1 MPKGWTIL
9 TSAIA
14 DQLNMMRAE
23 INMRDFNRW
32 SGTRNLRDSDH
43 AMHCLLTECFGNVA
57 PKPFRLIAP
66 RTGPDGV
73 LYGYTT
79 SSAETLKEEA
89 QTLADPLQFNAIQ
102 PDRLATKPMPSEWQT
117 GKRLGFET
125 RVRPVRRRA
134 RGAEFGQGK
143 EFDAYL
149 LEAIQHPNGGMT
161 KDREQVYVEWL
172 AEQFS
177 RIGGAS
183 LIEEMTSMVSF
194 RRSRAFRRQNARYT
208 EGPDVI
214 IRGTLAVTDNCDFN
228 NLLARGVGRH
238 RSYGYGMLLLRP
250 AS

>member
-1 MPKGWTIL
+1 M
-9 TSAIA
+9 
-14 DQLNMMRAE
+14 MMRAE
-23 INMRDFNRW
+23 INMRNFNRW
-32 SGTRNLRDSDH
+32 SGTRQLRDPDH
-43 AMHCLLTECFGNVA
+43 AMHCLLTECFGSNA
-57 PKPFRLIAP
+57 PKPFRLITP
-66 RTGPDGV
+66 RTGADGI

-79 SSAETLKEEA
+79 SSTETLKEEVRI
-89 QTLADPLQFNAIQ
+89 LADPLQFNAIQ
-102 PDRLATKPMPSEWQT
+102 PDRLATKPMPTEWQT
-117 GKRLGFET
+117 GKCLGFET

-134 RGAEFGQGK
+134 RSTEFGRGK

-149 LEAIQHPNGGMT
+149 LETIQHPNGGMT
-161 KDREQVYVEWL
+161 RDREQVYVEWL

-194 RRSRAFRRQNARYT
+194 RRSRAFRRRNARYT
-208 EGPDVI
+208 EGPDVV
-214 IRGTLAVTDNCDFN
+214 IRGTLTVTDNYAFT